1 MSKFSSNQ
9 NIDRYIHDAGIG
21 VSGERG
27 HRASEDPF
35 PPSLDTLAKSRHR
48 DSGFSGSGS
57 MEKHDYINT
66 SKVHKISH
74 TCGRE
79 FLSIICSKCGYV
91 HRILAGSR
99 DRTCQA
105 CARQLYYRV
114 FERYS
119 NVISKAKR
127 LKFLTLTWKPVKRQ
141 DSSVVREMGKALNR
155 FMHRNPYVLWKG
167 LLAVVECKKT
177 RDGWFYYHI
186 HCLYDGFYVPQQ
198 IISRDWK
205 EISGFPIVWV
215 KQISRTPKRAL
226 KYVLKYVLKGFS
238 FDKDKDRLDFK
249 ASMKG
254 VHYVRSF
261 GKYYALNYRLG
272 QHVYFRCPNC
282 QSVKCWVVWDFCN
295 NVDLF
300 EGISYDNG

>member
-9 NIDRYIHDAGIG
+9 TLHRGIHQSTLERYKENHPLHGDETSSKDGCP
-21 VSGERG
+21 S
-27 HRASEDPF
+27 SS
-35 PPSLDTLAKSRHR
+35 SLDNIAKSRHL
-48 DSGFSGSGS
+48 
-57 MEKHDYINT
+57 T
-66 SKVHKISH
+66 H

-79 FLSIICSKCGYV
+79 FLSIICSKCGHV

-99 DRTCQA
+99 DRTCPA

-119 NVISKAKR
+119 GVISKAKR

-186 HCLYDGFYVPQQ
+186 HCLYDGF
-198 IISRDWK
+198 
-205 EISGFPIVWV
+205 
-215 KQISRTPKRAL
+215 
-226 KYVLKYVLKGFS
+226 
-238 FDKDKDRLDFK
+238 
-249 ASMKG
+249 
-254 VHYVRSF
+254 
-261 GKYYALNYRLG
+261 
-272 QHVYFRCPNC
+272 
-282 QSVKCWVVWDFCN
+282 
-295 NVDLF
+295 
-300 EGISYDNG
+300 